1 MEKSESIKNLLYA
14 IGLVQEAL
22 PVIGKDGTNPHFK
35 SKFTTLDHLWEKVR
49 PELIKNDLKWITLPT
64 IEGLWYRLEW
74 WEEGKD
80 VEYIEAT
87 APLTLDPN
95 PQKVGSSIS
104 YMRRYSLIT
113 VLNLMTGED
122 DDGEKATLPT
132 VSYDNVMNRTL
143 EDVVKLA
150 NKQGVDNFKE
160 IFEES
165 KKKPLSEATQTE
177 LNKFYD
183 YLNK

>member
-1 MEKSESIKNLLYA
+1 MNKSDSIKNLLFS
-14 IGLVQEAL
+14 IGKVQEAL
-22 PVIGKDGTNPHFK
+22 PMIGKDGKNPHYN

-49 PELIKNDLKWITLPT
+49 PELINNDLKWITLPT

-80 VEYIEAT
+80 EEFIEAT

-122 DDGEKATLPT
+122 DDGEKA
-132 VSYDNVMNRTL
+132 VSYASVMDRTV
-143 EDVVKLA
+143 EDIKKLA
-150 NKQGVDNFKE
+150 EKKGIVGYLNVFQENK
-160 IFEES
+160 S
-165 KKKPLSEATQTE
+165 KPLTKATQTE
-177 LNKFYD
+177 LNNFYD